1 MSEYSYKNWAAMS
14 DKALLQHIGKFIKH
28 HRLEQNKSQ
37 DKLATDA
44 GISRST
50 LSLLERGEPVALL
63 TLIQVL
69 RMLDKLYILSEFNVE
84 PTISPMMVAEMELKK
99 RKRAGKKG
107 KSDNSYTSEW

>member
-1 MSEYSYKNWAAMS
+1 MS
-14 DKALLQHIGKFIKH
+14 DKALIKHIGSFIKH

-37 DKLATDA
+37 TELANDA

-69 RMLDKLYILSEFNVE
+69 RMLDKLEVLEVFTVE

-99 RKRAGKKG
+99 RKRGSKKSD
-107 KSDNSYTSEW
+107 SDNSYSSEW

>member
-1 MSEYSYKNWAAMS
+1 MSYLSYKNWNAMS
-14 DKALLQHIGKFIKH
+14 DKALLQHIGNFVKH
-28 HRLEQNKSQ
+28 HRLDQNKSQ
-37 DKLATDA
+37 EKLATDA

-69 RMLDKLYILSEFNVE
+69 RMLDKLNVLNEFTIE

-99 RKRAGKKG
+99 RKRASKTD
-107 KSDNSYTSEW
+107 DNDIYYTSEW